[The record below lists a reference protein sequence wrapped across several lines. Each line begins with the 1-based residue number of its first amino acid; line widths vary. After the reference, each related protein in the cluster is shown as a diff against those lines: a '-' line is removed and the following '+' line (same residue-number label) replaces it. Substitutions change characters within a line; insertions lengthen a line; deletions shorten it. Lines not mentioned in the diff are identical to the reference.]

1 MNNGHP
7 IIHMKFGSNTME
19 QPTQYGSNNTEVD
32 IFFADGLSEVRAD
45 LKIYESIIINFFACD
60 DNTIF
65 DLHFTPPL
73 NQQTCGRPILHSRV
87 HAWRTE
93 ITQCILGAPQPLEI
107 QSHARKYLKQCENH
121 LTILRKNAPPLQ
133 WDVVTLDRDI
143 KDKSIVRPWYKF
155 LRENDF
161 HHGDEVSFYYRP
173 HERIWEIV
181 IRRERKWL

>member
-1 MNNGHP
+1 MNNGNP
-7 IIHMKFGSNTME
+7 ITHTKFGSNTME

-73 NQQTCGRPILHSRV
+73 NQQTCGRPKLHCRI

-93 ITQCILGAPQPLEI
+93 ITQCILGAPQPLVI
-107 QSHARKYLKQCENH
+107 YNHINLHYYENFNNIIN
-121 LTILRKNAPPLQ
+121 L
-133 WDVVTLDRDI
+133 
-143 KDKSIVRPWYKF
+143 YK
-155 LRENDF
+155 
-161 HHGDEVSFYYRP
+161 
-173 HERIWEIV
+173 
-181 IRRERKWL
+181 